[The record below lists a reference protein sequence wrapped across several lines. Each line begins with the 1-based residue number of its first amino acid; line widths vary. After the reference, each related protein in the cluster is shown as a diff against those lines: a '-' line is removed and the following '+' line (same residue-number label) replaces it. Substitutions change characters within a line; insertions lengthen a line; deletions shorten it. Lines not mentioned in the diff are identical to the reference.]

1 MTDDSREERSAD
13 DAGTTRGHERL
24 RAPPE
29 DRSPAALLRFGVVNL
44 DKPAGPSSHQV
55 SAWIRDEII
64 ETLAEIDPEGP
75 SIDGVAHSGTL
86 DPKVTGC
93 LPTLV
98 GTARR
103 AARVFLEG
111 QKEYVAE
118 LEFHDVP
125 PSDLEAIV
133 ADFEGEIYQKPPRKS
148 AVTRRLRT
156 RRIHELDLLEL
167 EDRHGLFRI
176 RCESGTYIRKLC
188 HDLGLAAGTGGHM
201 GALRRIATDPFDDT
215 DLRTLQDL
223 WDALAWAREG
233 DDSFLREV
241 VQPAEAA
248 LSHLPAVTIAPSTAV
263 NVTTGA
269 PIYAPGVIDVDG
281 ELDGDATPSTDS
293 GHDGDDRPLVACYL
307 PNGSAVCLGTLVG
320 DPNAEEGLVVDLER
334 VLVRSS

>member
-1 MTDDSREERSAD
+1 MTDD
-13 DAGTTRGHERL
+13 RL
-24 RAPPE
+24 RAAPA
-29 DRSPAALLRFGVVNL
+29 DRTAAERLRFGVVNL
-44 DKPAGPSSHQV
+44 DKPAGPTSHQV
-55 SAWIRDEII
+55 AAWIREEIA
-64 ETLAEIDPEGP
+64 ETLAELDPQGP

-111 QKEYVAE
+111 EKEYVAE

-125 PSDLEAIV
+125 PADLEAIV

-156 RRIHELDLLEL
+156 RRIHALDLLER
-167 EDRHGLFRI
+167 EDRRGLLRI
-176 RCESGTYIRKLC
+176 RCESGTYVRKLC

-201 GALRRIATDPFDDT
+201 GALRRTATDPFDDT
-215 DLRTLQDL
+215 DLHTLQDL

-233 DDSFLREV
+233 DDSYLREV
-241 VQPAEAA
+241 VRPGEDA
-248 LSHLPAVTIAPSTAV
+248 LSHLPAVTIAPSAAA
-263 NVTTGA
+263 NVATGA
-269 PIYAPGVIDVDG
+269 PVYAPGVIDAELEANHDAGCG
-281 ELDGDATPSTDS
+281 E
-293 GHDGDDRPLVACYL
+293 DDDHSPESRPLVACYL

-320 DPNAEEGLVVDLER
+320 DPTAEEGLVVDLER
-334 VLVRSS
+334 VLV